1 VDATGALLLHRAHP
15 PQASAVLPPSGPPIA
30 PGALLVLPGSCS
42 APPPRGTP
50 RERPRAARSGRE
62 RLAGRW
68 GERPGVQRR
77 TPPGPRTAPGVELV
91 LPGSCS
97 TPPPRATPLSGPQP
111 PNGCRGVHRTA
122 ARLRVAAG
130 GFPRATCAP
139 GAELDLL
146 GSCCTH
152 PARETPQS
160 GRTGGRAC
168 HEQLRGNGEGPS
180 RGREGPWMPG
190 GGVSSAWRSA
200 PRSTRTADH
209 RWCTAARQPRWRRA
223 RCTRTPGPGPSERQ
237 TWPARAASSCPG

>member
-1 VDATGALLLHRAHP
+1 MPPGPCCFIGPTLPRPAPSCRQAVRQSLQGPFSSFRAPAALPRREEHPESDPERPEAAGSGWRGGGVSARASSGALLPARAP
-15 PQASAVLPPSGPPIA
+15 LLEWNSSSRGPA
-30 PGALLVLPGSCS
+30 A
-42 APPPRGTP
+42 TP
-50 RERPRAARSGRE
+50 
-62 RLAGRW
+62 L
-68 GERPGVQRR
+68 
-77 TPPGPRTAPGVELV
+77 
-91 LPGSCS
+91 
-97 TPPPRATPLSGPQP
+97 PRATPLSGPQP

-122 ARLRVAAG
+122 AWLRVAAG